1 MGAGTS
7 DTQQMLFS
15 LPVYVNRAMTDY
27 SGAIVD
33 RSAIVT
39 AAGSVQ
45 IATSE
50 HAFFGSDGVGLRA
63 TWRFGHVVVRP
74 ERIGKFTIF
83 GPGS

>member
-1 MGAGTS
+1 VLRNELAAR
-7 DTQQMLFS
+7 F
-15 LPVYVNRAMTDY
+15 
-27 SGAIVD
+27 
-33 RSAIVT
+33 RSAPAALEWLHRCPNTAIVT

-74 ERIGKFTIF
+74 ERIGKFTITA
-83 GPGS
+83 PGS